1 MTTQYAINYVIQRM
15 LPFLVTR
22 KYAFNISQYLT
33 RLTKIKLIRKMSKI
47 KSVDV
52 LFSILI
58 FKLLTNTDK
67 KNCQQKP

>member
-58 FKLLTNTDK
+58 FKWLTNTDK